1 MNLDE
6 FVTGIINNPD
16 VIVRLFYTHGFGGG
30 EADYYNS
37 CLFCGYETVHVP
49 LADSVCEI
57 DDIMLKHIYQNHYDK
72 ADQGKWRRYYLRI
85 LDGKEDRL
93 VRVHS
98 VGKIEVSE

>member
-72 ADQGKWRRYYLRI
+72 ADQ
-85 LDGKEDRL
+85 
-93 VRVHS
+93 V
-98 VGKIEVSE
+98 IEAYKLKKAASAKGQMKLEVEE